1 MKFKPNANASKRT
14 KNRFREHTIVP
25 VEEFEGFS
33 FAEGRTLAENVSGFK
48 GRTCKAF
55 CSVERDSKD
64 ERYPRWFGWLPV
76 DEIEL
81 VEEE

>member
-1 MKFKPNANASKRT
+1 MKFQPKTSASKRT
-14 KNRFREHTIVP
+14 RNRFKEHTVIP
-25 VEEFEGFS
+25 VDQFEGFS
-33 FAEGRTLAENVSGFK
+33 FKDGRELADNVHGFE

-55 CSVERDSKD
+55 CSEERNSKD

-81 VEEE
+81 VEGE